1 MKWTSKNVFLCLNG
15 IPCISVCDCS
25 FFSFHWVLLRRN
37 WIHLLYSHQ
46 IFIHINT
53 HLYASI
59 PLWNLSF
66 QGWKIPALSLSWY
79 VRCSDPLIILVDL
92 GQTHSSTS
100 ISNKCGLWS
109 RAYTVCM
116 QCKKPALFSSH
127 LFWPFHIP
135 AGIVARECF
144 RKDLHVVK
152 CMDSHCFEECL

>member
-1 MKWTSKNVFLCLNG
+1 MEFHVFQSVSVPSFPFTGFCWEESGSTFFIRIKYLYTS
-15 IPCISVCDCS
+15 
-25 FFSFHWVLLRRN
+25 
-37 WIHLLYSHQ
+37 
-46 IFIHINT
+46 IHIYMHRFPSET
-53 HLYASI
+53 SLFKAGKSQ
-59 PLWNLSF
+59 LC
-66 QGWKIPALSLSWY
+66 LSWY

-100 ISNKCGLWS
+100 ISNKRGLWS